1 MTSSPSTGRRLSE
14 QTLSRRLDALAELVR
29 IGRTRL
35 GQGEEPPS
43 AQGQNEEAV
52 AGFGPA
58 LLDDADAVLK
68 RAGERLRLSG
78 SHTVIALAGGT
89 GSGKSTLFNA
99 LSGATFSPAGVTRP
113 TTRHV
118 HACVWGIQG
127 AGPLLDWLNVQRRHR
142 YARASVLDS
151 GESDLD
157 GLLLLDLP
165 DHDSVVTASMAAVDR
180 LAKLA
185 DMVIWVLDP
194 QKYADAA
201 VHNRYLIPLAGH
213 ASVFTVV
220 LNQIDTLPPEQIRD
234 CEQDLRRL
242 LDAEGLT
249 DTPVLPVSARTGEGL
264 GDLRALL
271 TQTVRRNR
279 AATDRIAA
287 DIDGVIGGFEPYAG
301 PQVAPDAAMVAA
313 AVADLALAG
322 PTARTLNYPLSAPT
336 DDDDGPPESSVPPWE
351 LDEGQQAELAQPAP
365 GRPPWEDALPEGA
378 KRDGVDPGASVPP
391 APAGELAEAF
401 TRAAGVTA
409 MAQAMA
415 SARGAQ
421 AVRLTGWP
429 AARLLRRRPGL
440 PGLRAAGADASGPGT
455 EAAGQAQQSEVDN
468 AITAFAGSVGGEL
481 PVPWAGSLR
490 EAARSNAPMVPTAL
504 ADAVRAVAAAG
515 DPRPPAWWRVV
526 ALWQWLLTVVA
537 AVAVV
542 AAVVIAI
549 DRLTGHH
556 QGVLSEASLIP
567 WLLALAAAVLVLGYL
582 TSVGCR
588 NMTVAA
594 AERER
599 EAAERSMRERVSDVT
614 RDLVLQ
620 PAGRDITEYERFRQE
635 LAIAKVLSVFPRS
648 PPGAL
653 SRCLLP
659 RQSVAAL
666 PLSVRRQ
673 RRALWL
679 AGGPLVQVAPE
690 PGIAERTVRRTPSVR
705 DNRFL
710 GSSFDLG
717 YL

>member
-14 QTLSRRLDALAELVR
+14 QTLSRRLDALAELIR
-29 IGRTRL
+29 IGRSRQ
-35 GQGEEPPS
+35 GQGEEPPQ
-43 AQGQNEEAV
+43 AQGQNDETV

-99 LSGATFSPAGVTRP
+99 LSGATFSPPGVTRP

-127 AGPLLDWLNVQRRHR
+127 AAPLLDWLNVQRRHR

-220 LNQIDTLPPEQIRD
+220 LNQIDTLPAEQIRD

-271 TQTVRRNR
+271 IQTVRRNR
-279 AATDRIAA
+279 AVTDRIAA

-301 PQVAPDAAMVAA
+301 PQVAPDAALVGA
-313 AVADLALAG
+313 AVADLALAE
-322 PTARTLNYPLSAPT
+322 PTLRTLNYPLSAPT
-336 DDDDGPPESSVPPWE
+336 DDDDEAQDSSRPPWE
-351 LDEGQQAELAQPAP
+351 LDDGQQAEVAQPAP
-365 GRPPWEDALPEGA
+365 GRPPWEDALPEGT
-378 KRDGVDPGASVPP
+378 KRDGVDPSASVPP

-415 SARGAQ
+415 SARGSQ

-429 AARLLRRRPGL
+429 AARLLRGRPGL
-440 PGLRAAGADASGPGT
+440 PALRGTGADASGRGA
-455 EAAGQAQQSEVDN
+455 EAVGQAQQSEVDN
-468 AITAFAGSVGGEL
+468 AITAFADSVGGAL

-490 EAARSNAPMVPTAL
+490 EAARRNAPLVPTAL
-504 ADAVRAVAAAG
+504 ADAVRGVAAAG
-515 DPRPPAWWRVV
+515 DPRPPAWWRIV
-526 ALWQWLLTVVA
+526 ALWQWLLTLAA

-549 DRLTGHH
+549 DRGTGHR

-582 TSVGCR
+582 TAVGCR

-599 EAAERSMRERVSDVT
+599 EAAERSMRERISAVT
-614 RDLVLQ
+614 RDLVLVPTGQ
-620 PAGRDITEYERFRQE
+620 EITQYERFRRE
-635 LAIAKVLSVFPRS
+635 LAVAKVLSVFPRS

-653 SRCLLP
+653 SHCLLP
-659 RQSVAAL
+659 RRSVAAL
-666 PLSVRRQ
+666 PPPSSVGRCAPSFLSPPAAARPLARGDSG
-673 RRALWL
+673 RLW
-679 AGGPLVQVAPE
+679 PPE
-690 PGIAERTVRRTPSVR
+690 PG
-705 DNRFL
+705 
-710 GSSFDLG
+710 
-717 YL
+717 